1 MTINTRMIDTLR
13 VTPELKEIVERT
25 AARCNLPAAE
35 VCRRVARGIRNG
47 RRIVTLREIPHG
59 VTSAGEA
66 MLRFKPGVEIPDMCP
81 LGRFRDTLYLRCME
95 ELAKPAAPKFTPP
108 ATEGVDY
115 IVERCGE

>member
-1 MTINTRMIDTLR
+1 MTLRTVDTLR

-47 RRIVTLREIPHG
+47 RKIVTLREIPHG

-81 LGRFRDTLYLRCME
+81 LERFRDTLYLRCME
-95 ELAKPAAPKFTPP
+95 ELAKPEKPKFTPP
-108 ATEGVDY
+108 CAEGMDY
-115 IVERCGE
+115 LVERCGE